1 MNMIKA
7 GIVTLLE
14 TGLYEYMNKKTVPE
28 DGARL
33 RRHLKVD
40 SSKVHTVVGKY
51 FNVVDPGPIANKD
64 DANRAAELFRKES
77 VQLLF
82 VVSLFWSGDKG
93 LLALLRALPG
103 TPILYWCYTPQK
115 TLPNHMGMSDLYR
128 RSGAVGAMQ
137 NSAPLKKMSYDFG
150 FVFGDPNDQQLEQD
164 IADYARAYEVLF
176 ALNGL
181 KIGQVGGRY
190 EDMTGTYLDEFQ
202 LLSRFGIDMVHIT
215 PSMVMQAA
223 QEILD
228 ADINAF
234 IDELKSKY
242 PVKGIT
248 DEGLYCSVRVS
259 MATVKAA
266 IDRGV
271 SVLAVEDFNTEI
283 RKMFKTRPH
292 LWVPG
297 LRERGMVVAMEAD
310 AVSALCLWISRQLG
324 ETTPMYTEMFTFD
337 TERNALLMGHAAMLD
352 PFLAKDNS
360 GMLIRDAEMD
370 GIDESE
376 GAWLHFRGKT
386 GHVVVNSLFDSGN
399 DYTATMF
406 QGESIENEVLDIHP
420 NIMVQVHTPLREFFE
435 KVMRRGMTQHYA
447 VSYDDIAQRWRRFC
461 EVAHID
467 LMEID

>member
-1 MNMIKA
+1 MNKVKA
-7 GIVTLLE
+7 GVVTLLE
-14 TGLYEYMNKKTVPE
+14 TGIYEYMDNKTSPSE
-28 DGARL
+28 GARL
-33 RRHLKVD
+33 RKHLDVD
-40 SSKVHTVVGKY
+40 NSKVITVIRKN
-51 FNVVDPGPIANKD
+51 FNVVDPGPIANKE
-64 DANRAAELFRKES
+64 DAIRATALFRKES
-77 VQLLF
+77 VQLIF
-82 VVSLFWSGDKG
+82 VISLFWSGDKG

-103 TPILYWCYTPQK
+103 TPIIYWCYTPQK
-115 TLPNHMGMSDLYR
+115 TLPNHMDMSDLYR

-150 FVFGDPNDQQLEQD
+150 FVFGDPNDPQLEQD
-164 IADYARAYEVLF
+164 IEDYARAYEVLF
-176 ALNGL
+176 SLNGL

-190 EDMTGTYLDEFQ
+190 EDMTGTYLNEFQ
-202 LLSRFGIDMVHIT
+202 LLSRFGIDLVHIT

-223 QEILD
+223 LEIPD
-228 ADINAF
+228 KDINAY
-234 IDELKSKY
+234 INELKSKY
-242 PVKGIT
+242 PVQGIT

-266 IDRGV
+266 VDRDV
-271 SVLAVEDFNTEI
+271 SILAVEDFNTEI

-310 AVSALCLWISRQLG
+310 AISALCLWISRQLG

-352 PFLAKDNS
+352 PLLAKDDS
-360 GMLIRDAEMD
+360 GILIRDAEMD

-386 GHVVVNSLFDSGN
+386 GHVVVNSLFDAGV

-420 NIMVQVHTPLREFFE
+420 NILVQIQTPLREFFE
-435 KVMRRGMTQHYA
+435 AVMRRGMTQHYA
-447 VSYDDIAQRWRRFC
+447 VSYDDISQRWRRFC

-467 LMEID
+467 LMEIK

>member
-1 MNMIKA
+1 MNMVKA
-7 GIVTLLE
+7 GLVTLLE
-14 TGLYEYMNKKTVPE
+14 TGIYEYMDNRTAPE

-33 RRHLKVD
+33 RRHLEVD
-40 SSKVHTVVGKY
+40 SSRIKTLVGKY
-51 FNVVDPGPIANKD
+51 FNLVDPGPIANKD
-64 DANRAAELFRKES
+64 DANRAVEIFLKES

-103 TPILYWCYTPQK
+103 IPILYWCYTPQK
-115 TLPNHMGMSDLYR
+115 ALPNHMGMPDLYR

-137 NSAPLKKMSYDFG
+137 NSAPLKKMGYDFG
-150 FVFGDPNDQQLEQD
+150 FVFGDPSDARLEQD
-164 IADYARAYEVLF
+164 IADYAKAYKVQF

-190 EDMTGTYLDEFQ
+190 EDMTGTYLDEFR
-202 LLSRFGIDMVHIT
+202 LLSRFGIDVVHIT

-223 QEILD
+223 QEIPD
-228 ADINAF
+228 RDINAY
-234 IDELKSKY
+234 IEELKSKY
-242 PVKGIT
+242 PVQGIS
-248 DEGLYCSVRVS
+248 DEGLYCAVRVS

-266 IDRGV
+266 IDRDV

-310 AVSALCLWISRQLG
+310 AISALCLWISRQLG

-352 PFLAKDNS
+352 PLLAKDNS
-360 GMLIRDAEMD
+360 GVLIRDAEMD

-420 NIMVQVHTPLREFFE
+420 NILVEVRTPLREFFE
-435 KVMRRGMTQHYA
+435 VAMRRGMTQHYS

-461 EVAHID
+461 EVTHID
-467 LMEID
+467 LVEIK